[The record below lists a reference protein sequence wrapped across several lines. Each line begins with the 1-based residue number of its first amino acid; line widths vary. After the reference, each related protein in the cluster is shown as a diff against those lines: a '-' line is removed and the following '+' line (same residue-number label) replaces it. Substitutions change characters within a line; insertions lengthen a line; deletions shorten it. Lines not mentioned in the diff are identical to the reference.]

1 MESLFSEVR
10 LKLSDRF
17 FFRCVNA
24 PVESNGIFRRLLIAG
39 HAFLN
44 QGAVTHITGD
54 ITFAALFLAPKSTII
69 TVHDCGILK
78 RKSGVRKWL
87 LKKLWFEWP
96 MHRAKFVTTVSQ
108 SAADD
113 LISECK
119 FDARKLVVIPN
130 AISEKFQ
137 YSPKSFNAL
146 CPRLLHIGTAPN
158 KNLDRLVAAIA
169 GMSVELVIIGKLSE
183 SVQALLA
190 ENKIVYSNLFSLTP
204 EEIVQQYQ
212 MADIVCFTS
221 LYEGFGLPI
230 LEGQATGRPVV
241 TSDRCSMPYV
251 AGDAAVLVNPEST
264 DSIRAGISSII
275 SNESLR
281 AKLIRDGLENV
292 KRFRLSTMCEKY
304 ADLYREMLSPESHV
318 RREQ

>member
-1 MESLFSEVR
+1 MESLFNEVR
-10 LKLSDRF
+10 INLADRF
-17 FFRCVNA
+17 VFQCVNA
-24 PVESNGIFRRLLIAG
+24 PFESNGLIRRLLIAL

-54 ITFAALFLAPKSTII
+54 ITFAALLLARKSTII

-78 RKSGVRKWL
+78 RKHGVRKWL

-96 MHRAKFVTTVSQ
+96 MNRAKFVTTVSQ

-119 FDARKLVVIPN
+119 FDASKLVVIPN

-137 YSPKSFNAL
+137 YSPKLFNSA

-158 KNLDRLVAAIA
+158 KNLDRLVAAIV
-169 GMSVELVIIGKLSE
+169 GMSVELVIIGKLSH
-183 SVQALLA
+183 SAQALLA
-190 ENKIVYSNLFSLTP
+190 ENKIVYSNQFSLTP

-212 MADIVCFTS
+212 ASDIVCFTS

-230 LEGQATGRPVV
+230 LEGQATGRPVI

-251 AGDAAVLVNPEST
+251 AGNAAVLVNPEST
-264 DSIRAGISSII
+264 DSIRTGIRSII
-275 SNESLR
+275 SDELLR
-281 AKLIRDGLENV
+281 AKLVRDGLENV
-292 KRFRLSTMCEKY
+292 KRFRLAAMCEKY
-304 ADLYREMLSPESHV
+304 AALYREMLSPESNVHN
-318 RREQ
+318 

>member
-1 MESLFSEVR
+1 MESLFNEVR
-10 LKLSDRF
+10 LNLADRF
-17 FFRCVNA
+17 VFRCVNA
-24 PVESNGIFRRLLIAG
+24 PVESSGIFRRLLIAW

-54 ITFAALFLAPKSTII
+54 ITFAALLLAPKSTII

-78 RKSGVRKWL
+78 RKRGVRKWL

-119 FDARKLVVIPN
+119 FDVSKLVVIPN

-137 YSPKSFNAL
+137 YSPKVFNSA

-158 KNLDRLVAAIA
+158 KNLARLVSAIA

-190 ENKIVYSNLFSLTP
+190 ENKIVYSNLFSLSP
-204 EEIVQQYQ
+204 EEVVRQYQ

-251 AGDAAVLVNPEST
+251 AGDAAILVNPEST
-264 DSIRAGISSII
+264 DSIRVGISSII